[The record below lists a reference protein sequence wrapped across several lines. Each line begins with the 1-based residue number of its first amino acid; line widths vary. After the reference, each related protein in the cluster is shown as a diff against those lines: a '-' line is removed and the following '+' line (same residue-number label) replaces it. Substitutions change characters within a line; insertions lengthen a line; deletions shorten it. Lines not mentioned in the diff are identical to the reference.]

1 MSQMM
6 NLFLNYVILFLFVF
20 CISTD
25 IFFCIS
31 FIMFLNSTT
40 TENLNLIFMKCLF
53 LFLYCQLIKNYDTM
67 AFKATIV
74 KNNKNNI
81 HDSLGLNNIINIYTN
96 YFIFIEKIMK
106 KNMKLI

>member
-1 MSQMM
+1 
-6 NLFLNYVILFLFVF
+6 
-20 CISTD
+20 
-25 IFFCIS
+25 
-31 FIMFLNSTT
+31 
-40 TENLNLIFMKCLF
+40 
-53 LFLYCQLIKNYDTM
+53 M